1 MNLSGV
7 GIWDPKLRNSEPG
20 EIAET
25 AAEAEALGYRSLW
38 IHDVGGDVFG
48 ALRLLLSS
56 TQQMSAGTSILNL
69 WMHSVEETAQGRADL
84 EAEYPGR
91 LMLGIGVSHAPVVDA
106 AEPGR
111 YRKPLQAMGDYLDGL
126 DAAAPPVPPEARMLA
141 ALRPRMLEMARDRS
155 AGALPYHQT
164 PAQTK
169 AARQA
174 LGPDKLLVVEQG
186 VHLERDPAAARE
198 AARRALGLYI
208 GLPNYRNAWLSFGFA
223 EDDLAAGGSDRF
235 VDGIVAWGDEEAIR
249 RRVQEH
255 FDAGADQVCIQAVAA
270 DDDKAA
276 REMYRNLA
284 PALIS

>member
-1 MNLSGV
+1 VNLSGV

-20 EIAET
+20 EVAET
-25 AAEAEALGYRSLW
+25 AAEAEELGYRTLW
-38 IHDVGGDVFG
+38 IYDMGGDIFG

-56 TQQMSAGTSILNL
+56 TQRVSAGTSILNL

-91 LMLGIGVSHAPVVDA
+91 LMIGIGVSHAPIVDA

-111 YRKPLQAMGDYLDGL
+111 YRKPLQVMGDYLDGL
-126 DAAAPPVPPEARMLA
+126 DAAAPPLPPEARMLA

-169 AARQA
+169 AAREA
-174 LGPDKLLVVEQG
+174 LGPGKLLVVEQA
-186 VHLERDPAAARE
+186 VHLERDRAAARE
-198 AARRALGLYI
+198 AARRALQLYI
-208 GLPNYRNAWLSFGFA
+208 GLPNYRNAWLSYGFS
-223 EDDLAAGGSDRF
+223 EDDLADGGSDRF

-255 FDAGADQVCIQAVAA
+255 FDAGADQVCIQAAA
-270 DDDKAA
+270 AADDKAA
-276 REMYRNLA
+276 REMYRTLA

>member
-7 GIWDPKLRNSEPG
+7 GIWDPKLRNSDPG

-25 AAEAEALGYRSLW
+25 AAEAEELGYRSLW

-56 TQQMSAGTSILNL
+56 TQRVSAGTSILNL
-69 WMHSVEETAQGRADL
+69 WMHSVEETARGRAEL
-84 EAEYPGR
+84 EAQYPGR
-91 LMLGIGVSHAPVVDA
+91 LMLGIGVSHAPIVDA

-111 YRKPLQAMGDYLDGL
+111 YRAPLQVMSDYLDGL
-126 DAAAPPVPPEARMLA
+126 DAAAPPLPPEARMLA
-141 ALRPRMLEMARDRS
+141 AQRPKMLEMARDRS
-155 AGALPYHQT
+155 AGALPYHQV
-164 PAQTK
+164 PAQTA
-169 AARQA
+169 AARET
-174 LGPDKLLVVEQG
+174 LGPGKVLVVEQA

-198 AARRALGLYI
+198 AARRSLRPYM
-208 GLPNYRNAWLSFGFA
+208 GLPNYRNAWLSFGYA
-223 EDDLAAGGSDRF
+223 QDDLADGGSDRF
-235 VDGIVAWGDEEAIR
+235 VDGIVAWGDEEMIR

-255 FDAGADQVCIQAVAA
+255 FGAGADQVCIQAVAA

-276 REMYRNLA
+276 RETYRKLA